1 MSVSLN
7 GSRGSWSGFLML
19 AFWLS
24 ASSRFLRKPA
34 NEKADTFTS
43 PSLSSARTNAGL
55 TTSGS
60 VTSSSS
66 VGRGVNSGAFSSSI
80 TIAGSEADAV
90 FKGVSV
96 MGFGKAVALS
106 LK

>member
-7 GSRGSWSGFLML
+7 GSRGNWSGFFIL

-55 TTSGS
+55 ITSGS
-60 VTSSSS
+60 ATSSSS
-66 VGRGVNSGAFSSSI
+66 VRSGVISGAFSGS
-80 TIAGSEADAV
+80 TIAGSGTV
-90 FKGVSV
+90 FKGASV
-96 MGFGKAVALS
+96 RGFGKAVELS